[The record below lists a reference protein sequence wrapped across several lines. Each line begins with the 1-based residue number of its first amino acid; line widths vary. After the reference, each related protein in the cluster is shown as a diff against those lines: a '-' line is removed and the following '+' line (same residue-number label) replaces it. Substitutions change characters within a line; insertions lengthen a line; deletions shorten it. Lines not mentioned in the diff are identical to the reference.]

1 MEGESI
7 EARLRRE
14 YTNTALAGWLF
25 NIPITVINFTLVPL
39 PFRVIVLDG
48 AECVWSAVMSY
59 LSHRQQPA
67 SSEGGEGSKEGG
79 QQLQQLKEGAQAAEI
94 ER

>member
-1 MEGESI
+1 
-7 EARLRRE
+7 
-14 YTNTALAGWLF
+14 
-25 NIPITVINFTLVPL
+25 
-39 PFRVIVLDG
+39 
-48 AECVWSAVMSY
+48 MSY